1 MNFATFHP
9 AHGALAGLA
18 VYAITGKPLPA
29 IVVGGSLYAYMSIYG
44 HTLPGAPATTVDT
57 VEVPLMLDT
66 TYRPISHDPRY
77 PTTQAML
84 VPLGYTS

>member
-44 HTLPGAPATTVDT
+44 HTLPGVPATTVDT

-84 VPLGYTS
+84 VPLGST